1 MTDEKDKN
9 DNVVVGPWGQTPV
22 ENNGEWIKEKYNKA
36 LDKNNTTLKMQEKLS
51 RVDIITENIMV
62 QLIHTLS
69 ENSYDISDEK
79 FILDIGFLSETIKGV
94 ISRQEKI
101 PHIVQGLIDNIM
113 APQKTESEDGVDL
126 HYSKFDAPLLADLVD
141 MAEEIKEEDDQTEIV
156 FESDTELEDAS
167 NILEDVT
174 NWNKDK
180 EKKDKGSL
188 HNLRTEKLHGK
199 DDEDE
204 DKDKD

>member
-69 ENSYDISDEK
+69 ENSYDIADEK

-113 APQKTESEDGVDL
+113 APQKTESKDGVDL

-174 NWNKDK
+174 NWNKDE

-199 DDEDE
+199 DDDE
-204 DKDKD
+204 EKD

>member
-9 DNVVVGPWGQTPV
+9 DNVVIGPWGQTPV

-69 ENSYDISDEK
+69 ENGYDISDEK

-113 APQKTESEDGVDL
+113 APQKTESKDGVDL

-141 MAEEIKEEDDQTEIV
+141 MAEEIKEEYDQTEIV

-199 DDEDE
+199 DDED
-204 DKDKD
+204 KDKD

>member
-9 DNVVVGPWGQTPV
+9 NNVVVGPWGQTPV

-69 ENSYDISDEK
+69 ENGYDISDEK
-79 FILDIGFLSETIKGV
+79 FILDIGFLSETVKGV
-94 ISRQEKI
+94 LSRQEKI

-113 APQKTESEDGVDL
+113 APQKTESKDGVDL

-141 MAEEIKEEDDQTEIV
+141 MAEEIKEEYDQTEIV

-199 DDEDE
+199 DDED
-204 DKDKD
+204 KDKD